1 MSDLPDFQRRQLEFA
16 AYIRDP
22 AQQPCPP
29 DVEPRRMEVYSEL
42 FFNNIED
49 FLSSTFPVLA
59 RILGDERWFATMRD
73 FYARHRAT
81 TPLFPALPGEFVRYL
96 DETRTP
102 QDYDPPFLVELAHYE
117 WMELVAAQ
125 SDATLDPGEINAD
138 GDLLEETPVVSP
150 LAWVLGYDYPVHRIG
165 PDYQPEA
172 PGETPTW
179 LLVYRDGV
187 DEVRFVEINAVTAR
201 LLQLLDGNEGL
212 SGNEALERLASE
224 LNHPE
229 PEAVQKHGHTI
240 LTDLHEQGIV
250 PGTRIRR

>member
-1 MSDLPDFQRRQLEFA
+1 MADLADFQRKQLEFA

-59 RILGDERWFATMRD
+59 RILGDERWLAMIRD

-102 QDYDPPFLVELAHYE
+102 QEFDPPFLVELAHYE

-125 SDATLDPGEINAD
+125 SDATIEPGEINPD

-150 LAWVLGYDYPVHRIG
+150 LTWVLGYDYPVHRIG
-165 PDYQPEA
+165 SAYQPET

-179 LLVYRDGV
+179 LLLHRDRG

-201 LLQLLDGNEGL
+201 LLQMLEGDEDL
-212 SGNEALERLASE
+212 SGNEVLERLAAE

-229 PEAVQKHGHTI
+229 PETVHKHGQTI
-240 LTDLHEQGIV
+240 LSELHQQGIV
-250 PGTRIRR
+250 PGTLIRR